1 MLFAVFLDAGE
12 LWNCA
17 GSSLHALA
25 LKPRTEV
32 SHSSSPMISPGSSP
46 RFVRR
51 NPPGTIIVPTAVP
64 PPLPPRKSSPTQEL
78 PPIPTTSSSQAFR
91 NGSPNIHAGLSETQ
105 SQSVTN
111 LTSHQPV
118 EVQLPKSSSMLEMR
132 HSESGGGGPVEL
144 STPETIVGLVVS
156 NCDNNVID
164 TSKTPPRHL
173 SCPSNRTARKPAPP
187 KSHTTP
193 NISSSK
199 PYENIEVEL
208 RHLKNKKLANPL
220 EREAS
225 VPYENININYIKKLV
240 SEGYSRDSVIRA
252 LGITGNNVDMACD
265 ILHEFGTK
273 LG

>member
-1 MLFAVFLDAGE
+1 
-12 LWNCA
+12 
-17 GSSLHALA
+17 
-25 LKPRTEV
+25 
-32 SHSSSPMISPGSSP
+32 MISPGSSP

-91 NGSPNIHAGLSETQ
+91 NGGSNIHALLSEAQ

-111 LTSHQPV
+111 LTSNQPV
-118 EVQLPKSSSMLEMR
+118 EVPALPKSSSMLEMR
-132 HSESGGGGPVEL
+132 NSDLGGPVEL
-144 STPETIVGLVVS
+144 STAETIVGLVVS

-173 SCPSNRTARKPAPP
+173 SCPSNRTPRKPTPP
-187 KSHTTP
+187 KSNTTP
-193 NISSSK
+193 NISSK

-208 RHLKNKKLANPL
+208 RHLKNKKLVNPL
-220 EREAS
+220 DREAS

-240 SEGYSRDSVIRA
+240 GEGYSRDSVIRA